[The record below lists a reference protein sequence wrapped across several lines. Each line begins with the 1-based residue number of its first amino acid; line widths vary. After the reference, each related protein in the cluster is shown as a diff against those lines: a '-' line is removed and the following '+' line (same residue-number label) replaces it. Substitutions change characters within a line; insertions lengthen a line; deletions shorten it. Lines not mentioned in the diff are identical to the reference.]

1 MNITVEKNGNKLEMA
16 VSGRVDTTTAPEF
29 EKKIMDNIDGIT
41 ELIFDFKD
49 LSYTSSAG
57 LRVILKAQKQMNKQG
72 EMKIRNVTDEVMDI
86 FDVTGFSD
94 ILTFE

>member
-16 VSGRVDTTTAPEF
+16 VSGRVDTTTAPEL